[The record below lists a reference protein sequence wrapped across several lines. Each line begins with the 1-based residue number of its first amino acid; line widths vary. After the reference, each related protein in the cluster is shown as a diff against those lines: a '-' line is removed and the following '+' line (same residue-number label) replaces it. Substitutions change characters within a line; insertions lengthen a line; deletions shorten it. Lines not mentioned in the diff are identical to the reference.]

1 MSFARIVQILEFT
14 ETGTRDSGFASNE
27 LFIQIIKL
35 QARQNY
41 LAKPKPGQPNSL

>member
-1 MSFARIVQILEFT
+1 MSFARIVQIQEFRET
-14 ETGTRDSGFASNE
+14 ETRDLGFASNE

-41 LAKPKPGQPNSL
+41 LAQPKPGKPNSL